1 MDACSTAA
9 AVDSR
14 TAAVSIAI
22 DGGIS
27 GGGGGGGGGG
37 TTERMRSLHC
47 FRMGSPTTRALWY
60 ALYRLA

>member
-9 AVDSR
+9 AVDAR

-22 DGGIS
+22 DSGIS
-27 GGGGGGGGGG
+27 GGGGGGGSG
-37 TTERMRSLHC
+37 TTERMRSRHC
-47 FRMGSPTTRALWY
+47 FRVGSCKTTRALWY